1 MVSRRLGRDGVTP
14 PMQGWPMPVEPPPV
28 LEPAI
33 SLAIMRQE
41 SNFDIGI
48 ISGSGA
54 RGLMQLMPATA
65 QTVARRLGEPTSATL
80 LTTDP
85 GHNMRMGTAYLLEV
99 LEKFDNSVPLAAAAY
114 NAGPNRVAQ
123 WLVDNGDPRVGDLS
137 MIDWIEMIPFNETR
151 NYVQRVLENVVIYQ
165 ARRTGT
171 LPATMAQWSR

>member
-1 MVSRRLGRDGVTP
+1 
-14 PMQGWPMPVEPPPV
+14 
-28 LEPAI
+28 
-33 SLAIMRQE
+33 
-41 SNFDIGI
+41 
-48 ISGSGA
+48 
-54 RGLMQLMPATA
+54 
-65 QTVARRLGEPTSATL
+65 
-80 LTTDP
+80 
-85 GHNMRMGTAYLLEV
+85 TAYLLEV